1 MKSKIEQ
8 KETRFF
14 QIQDLQVESRSDGLG
29 PKIVGYAAVFNKLS
43 DDLGGFREKIKPG
56 AFRKALKNS
65 DARGLLNHNPDYV
78 LGRQSNGTL
87 MLKEDAKGLKMEID
101 PPDTQI
107 IRDLVIAP
115 LKRGDIRE
123 QSFGF
128 IVEKDEWDNLEG
140 EKKDKPIVRTI
151 IETKELFD
159 VSIVTFPAYPDTS
172 VALRSM
178 EKAKETVFKPA
189 SENDILQ
196 HRLMQYLNAEQPEQS
211 QDAIIEIIKI
221 LLPKLNDEQ
230 RQILIPTSNSDAKSP
245 DDDVDTYSGNMDK
258 KKSSLTD
265 TVDPWKRIDARY
277 NKLNLKL
284 RNLTV

>member
-115 LKRGDIRE
+115 MKRGDIRE

-189 SENDILQ
+189 SENDI
-196 HRLMQYLNAEQPEQS
+196 
-211 QDAIIEIIKI
+211 
-221 LLPKLNDEQ
+221 
-230 RQILIPTSNSDAKSP
+230 
-245 DDDVDTYSGNMDK
+245 
-258 KKSSLTD
+258 
-265 TVDPWKRIDARY
+265 
-277 NKLNLKL
+277 
-284 RNLTV
+284 